1 METASTLA
9 GTMTLSIIIP
19 AICLM
24 AFFGLIAVS
33 RPRGAVSPK
42 FFESGL
48 VQVLYPVF
56 LLELFVAGA
65 GGLWLNLN

>member
-1 METASTLA
+1 M
-9 GTMTLSIIIP
+9 TMSIIIP
-19 AICLM
+19 AICLI

-33 RPRGAVSPK
+33 RPRGDVGPRFLENGA
-42 FFESGL
+42 

-56 LLELFVAGA
+56 LLALFVAGA